1 MVAILP
7 VDFRGD
13 LVLSRRL
20 ARQIAFQTLFQIDLS
35 KSDMESALAQRLAEG
50 TLSPEN
56 EEYVKTV
63 VRGVH
68 QQISALDSQISTIS
82 KAWEVH
88 RLGFIDRSIL
98 RLAIYEIVFMDE
110 IPVGVAVNEAVE
122 LAKEFG
128 DDESP
133 RFINGLLGTV
143 VRDGDFQ

>member
-1 MVAILP
+1 M
-7 VDFRGD
+7 
-13 LVLSRRL
+13 SRRL
-20 ARQIAFQTLFQIDLS
+20 ARQVAFQTLFQIDLG
-35 KSDMESALAQRLAEG
+35 KSDMESALAQRLEDVA
-50 TLSPEN
+50 LSPEN
-56 EEYVKTV
+56 EVYVKTV

-68 QQISALDSQISTIS
+68 QQIAALDSQIGTIS

-143 VRDGDFQ
+143 VRDGEFR

>member
-1 MVAILP
+1 M
-7 VDFRGD
+7 
-13 LVLSRRL
+13 SRRL
-20 ARQIAFQTLFQIDLS
+20 ARQVAFQTLFQIDLS
-35 KSDMESALAQRLAEG
+35 KSDIESALEQRLDDVV
-50 TLSPEN
+50 LSEEN
-56 EEYVKTV
+56 RDYVITV

-68 QQISALDSQISTIS
+68 QQVQALDSQISAIS
-82 KAWEVH
+82 KDWEVH

-143 VRDGDFQ
+143 VRDGDFR

>member
-1 MVAILP
+1 M
-7 VDFRGD
+7 
-13 LVLSRRL
+13 SRRL
-20 ARQIAFQTLFQIDLS
+20 ARQVAFQTLFQIDLS
-35 KSDMESALAQRLAEG
+35 KSDVESALAQRLDTVE
-50 TLSPEN
+50 LSQEN
-56 EEYVKTV
+56 RDYVTTV
-63 VRGVH
+63 VRGVYQQVH
-68 QQISALDSQISTIS
+68 ALDAQISMIS

-98 RLAIYEIVFMDE
+98 RLAIYEIVFMDG

-143 VRDGDFQ
+143 VREGNFQ

>member
-1 MVAILP
+1 M
-7 VDFRGD
+7 
-13 LVLSRRL
+13 SRRL
-20 ARQIAFQTLFQIDLS
+20 ARQVAFQTLFQIDLS
-35 KSDMESALAQRLAEG
+35 KVDIESALTQRLEEVV
-50 TLSPEN
+50 LSQEN
-56 EEYVKTV
+56 QDYVTTV

-68 QQISALDSQISTIS
+68 QQINALDSQIGTIS

-110 IPVGVAVNEAVE
+110 IPVGVAINEAVE

-143 VRDGDFQ
+143 VREGEFR